1 MFFYISVGSEGAVR
15 NIEMKGERGNSG
27 ARGREIGGRSF
38 FPWVLPLATITLLG
52 ARVFLSHSDTC
63 YQNRDEDKEGN

>member
-1 MFFYISVGSEGAVR
+1 
-15 NIEMKGERGNSG
+15 MKGERGNSG

-38 FPWVLPLATITLLG
+38 FPWVLPLATIALLG

>member
-1 MFFYISVGSEGAVR
+1 M
-15 NIEMKGERGNSG
+15 NDERGNSS

-38 FPWVLPLATITLLG
+38 FPWVLPLPTIALLG
-52 ARVFLSHSDTC
+52 AKVFLSHSNTC